1 MQNRSTPLNYK
12 RLPPKA
18 LVKGLSKKGLASLGI
33 LLLASSVPAQQTE
46 EIPYR
51 VVTDEHFS
59 GMVRGSSAY
68 DDMEWG
74 SFDREQMP
82 EIHPSGIRPPPEPV
96 VIHYSEPEEPFVV
109 EITLDEIVRQDPQ
122 QRAAAARGEDLVF
135 RQIYDDLFMQRCFL
149 IQDEDCDPM
158 TGLRGI
164 TLGPDEVEAMAAAL
178 AAEAEAESEEAPPEE
193 DTSWLPRLNELYFSG
208 MRVEQEE

>member
-1 MQNRSTPLNYK
+1 MC
-12 RLPPKA
+12 
-18 LVKGLSKKGLASLGI
+18 
-33 LLLASSVPAQQTE
+33 SVQAQPVE

-82 EIHPSGIRPPPEPV
+82 EIHPSGIQAPPEPV

-109 EITLDEIVRQDPQ
+109 EITLEEVALQDPQ
-122 QRAAAARGEDLVF
+122 QRASAARGEDLVF
-135 RQIYDDLFMQRCFL
+135 RQIYDDLYMQRCFL
-149 IQDEDCDPM
+149 MQDEDCDPM

-164 TLGPDEVEAMAAAL
+164 TLGPEEAEAMAAELAA
-178 AAEAEAESEEAPPEE
+178 AAEAEPEEEAPPEE
-193 DTSWLPRLNELYFSG
+193 DTSWLPQLNELFFSG
-208 MRVEQEE
+208 MRVELEE

>member
-1 MQNRSTPLNYK
+1 MPNRSTPLNYK
-12 RLPPKA
+12 SLP
-18 LVKGLSKKGLASLGI
+18 VKGLLSFGV
-33 LLLASSVPAQQTE
+33 LLLVSSVQAQQPE

-82 EIHPSGIRPPPEPV
+82 EIHPSAIRPPPEPV

-109 EITLDEIVRQDPQ
+109 EITLDEVVRQDPQ
-122 QRAAAARGEDLVF
+122 QRAALARGEDLVF
-135 RQIYDDLFMQRCFL
+135 RQIYDDLYMQRCFL

-164 TLGPDEVEAMAAAL
+164 TLGPDEIEAMAAAL
-178 AAEAEAESEEAPPEE
+178 AAETEAEEDVPPEE
-193 DTSWLPRLNELYFSG
+193 DTSWLPRLNELFFSG
-208 MRVEQEE
+208 MRVELEE